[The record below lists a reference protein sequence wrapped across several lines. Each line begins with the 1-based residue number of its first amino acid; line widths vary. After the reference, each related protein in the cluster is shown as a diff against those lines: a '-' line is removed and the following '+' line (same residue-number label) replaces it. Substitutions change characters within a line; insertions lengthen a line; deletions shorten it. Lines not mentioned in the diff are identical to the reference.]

1 MLSTHL
7 PQGEHRF
14 AERGAESAAP
24 LGAAV
29 WIDLLDP
36 TAEET
41 ALVERT
47 LGVELP
53 TRKEAQEI
61 EVSSRL
67 YVENG
72 TVFMTATVPVG
83 SDSPHPLTTPVTF
96 VYQRQRLVTSRF
108 ATPTPFETFAAKL
121 ERSPVGYP
129 TAQKVLMGLVD
140 ELIDRLADILEAV
153 AAELAE
159 FSSVVFPPGAPA
171 GGRRA
176 AVDYTALLTRVGRT
190 GERAAHARESLV
202 SLGRVVTF
210 FQESLHSAA
219 GGEPLDEHWRTV
231 AKDIAA
237 LTEHTNFVSGK
248 VNFFLDATLGRI
260 NIEQNTII
268 KLFSVLAVVFLPP
281 TLIASIY
288 GMNFL
293 HMPELAWPFGYPFSL
308 ALMVAAAILPYVVFK
323 RRGWL

>member
-1 MLSTHL
+1 VLTTFLPRGEPRST
-7 PQGEHRF
+7 PGGTDEPP
-14 AERGAESAAP
+14 P
-24 LGAAV
+24 LVTAT
-29 WIDLLDP
+29 WIDLFDP
-36 TAEET
+36 TPDET
-41 ALVERT
+41 RQVEAV

-67 YVENG
+67 YLENG
-72 TVFMTATVPVG
+72 TAFMTATVPVG
-83 SDSPHPLTTPVTF
+83 SDGPHPVTAPITF
-96 VYQRQRLVTSRF
+96 AFQAQRLVTSRF
-108 ATPTPFETFAAKL
+108 ATPAPFRTFAAKL
-121 ERSPVGYP
+121 ERSPASYA

-140 ELIDRLADILEAV
+140 ELIDRLADILESV

-159 FSSVVFPPGAPA
+159 VSSVVFPVDEGA
-171 GGRRA
+171 GGRRRS
-176 AVDYTALLTRVGRT
+176 VDYTVLLTRVGRA
-190 GERAAHARESLV
+190 GERAAHVRESLV

-210 FQESLHSAA
+210 FQDSLPATS
-219 GGEPLDEHWRTV
+219 GEPLDEHWRTV
-231 AKDIAA
+231 AKDVAA
-237 LTEHTNFVSGK
+237 LAEHTNFVSGK

-293 HMPELAWPFGYPFSL
+293 HMPELAWPLGYPFSL
-308 ALMVAAAILPYVVFK
+308 ALMVAAAILPYVIFK